1 MEDRKYFKYN
11 GTIVVIVQGMV
22 ALGGIY
28 WEAVPK
34 ALKEINDY
42 PYGKQW
48 KILETARDNGGGIFY
63 TTPSSESAFRELLDP
78 FIDINGRLKEEGMKV
93 VHTELHG
100 DFCVKVVHLHE
111 REDLLNV

>member
-1 MEDRKYFKYN
+1 MENRKYFKYD

-28 WEAVPK
+28 YEAVPN
-34 ALKEINDY
+34 ALKKINGY
-42 PYGKQW
+42 PYKDQW
-48 KILETARDNGGGIFY
+48 KMLETARDNGGGVFF
-63 TTPSSESAFRELLDP
+63 TTPSSGSAFRELLAP
-78 FIDINGRLKEEGMKV
+78 YIDDCGQIKEEGMKI

-100 DFCVKVVHLHE
+100 DFCVKLVYLHE